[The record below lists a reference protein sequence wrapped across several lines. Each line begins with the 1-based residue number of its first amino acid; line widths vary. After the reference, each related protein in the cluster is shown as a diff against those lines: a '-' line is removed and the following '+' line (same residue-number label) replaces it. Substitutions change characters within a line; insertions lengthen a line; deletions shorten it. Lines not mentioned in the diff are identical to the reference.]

1 MTGIA
6 HIFGNDIN
14 TDYIISSRR
23 KRDTVDPVKLA
34 RYLMEDLRPGFGETV
49 REGDF
54 IVAGANFGCGSAME
68 IAPLVIRA
76 AGIRA
81 VLARSY
87 GRIFFRNCINIG
99 FPALICDTTRIHQG
113 DSLRLDPQLHRVQI
127 INRGIE
133 IPVEPLPEICAQI
146 IRAGGIIHYMEM
158 Q

>member
-6 HIFGNDIN
+6 HLFGDDIN

-76 AGIRA
+76 AGIKA

-99 FPALICDTTRIHQG
+99 FPALTCDTTRIQEG
-113 DSLRLDPQLHRVQI
+113 DRLQLNPRLDRVQI
-127 INRGIE
+127 VNHGIE
-133 IPVEPLPEICAQI
+133 IPMDPLPEICAEI
-146 IRAGGIIHYMEM
+146 IRAGGIIRYMEM
-158 Q
+158 H